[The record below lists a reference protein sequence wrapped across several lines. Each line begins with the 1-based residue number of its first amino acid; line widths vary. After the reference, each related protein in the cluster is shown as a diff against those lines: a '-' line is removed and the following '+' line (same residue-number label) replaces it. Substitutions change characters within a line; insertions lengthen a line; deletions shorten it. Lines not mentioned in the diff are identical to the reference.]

1 MNDSVMKELQMQ
13 TFLKLNEGNK
23 NCENVLVKASWIQ
36 CVSKEE
42 FNAYNNFVLLG
53 TWSLIILVIWFFVI
67 LYLKEK

>member
-13 TFLKLNEGNK
+13 TFLKLNEWNK
-23 NCENVLVKASWIQ
+23 NCENVLVKVSWIQ